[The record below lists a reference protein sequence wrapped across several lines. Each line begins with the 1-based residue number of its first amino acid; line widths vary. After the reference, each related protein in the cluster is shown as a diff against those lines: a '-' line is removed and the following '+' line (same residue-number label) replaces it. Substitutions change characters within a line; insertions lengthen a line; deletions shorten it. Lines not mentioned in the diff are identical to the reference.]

1 MENTPLKSARQ
12 TYRNSQRNTR
22 RIDKLNTSVS
32 KSLLGTIKDVNE
44 ETEAPTK
51 FSKIKMT
58 LEKQMGSSIDKV
70 KSLETE
76 LEMLKKD
83 NMSP

>member
-1 MENTPLKSARQ
+1 
-12 TYRNSQRNTR
+12 
-22 RIDKLNTSVS
+22 
-32 KSLLGTIKDVNE
+32 
-44 ETEAPTK
+44 
-51 FSKIKMT
+51 MT